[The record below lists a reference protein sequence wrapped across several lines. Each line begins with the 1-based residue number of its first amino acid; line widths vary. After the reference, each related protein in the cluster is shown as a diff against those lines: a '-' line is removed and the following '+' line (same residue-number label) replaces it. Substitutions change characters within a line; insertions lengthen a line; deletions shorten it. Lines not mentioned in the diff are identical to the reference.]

1 MAERVV
7 LHVGA
12 MKSGTSYLQAQLF
25 ANKEALAQQGVLVP
39 GSGWGDQVA
48 GVLDV
53 LGKLRYG
60 REPVD
65 GAWQKLMDDVDVWP
79 GTAVVS
85 MEFLGPVSRD
95 KVRHVVGTVR
105 ALSSAPRVSVVLT
118 ARDLNRSIAA
128 MWQETVQNGRWWTWQ
143 EYLDG
148 VEEAR
153 PRPERDDD
161 AITKAGRT
169 FWRQQNLVRIS
180 RRWSLAEGVSDYS
193 FITVPAPGAPPELLM
208 QRFAEVIGFTAND
221 LKPGPRANASL
232 GAASAEALR
241 RVNVHLAECGLEFP
255 LGARLRK
262 HVLAKEILAG
272 RSGEEPKIG
281 LPVAPWVKDYAAY
294 MVNELRGMGIEPVG
308 DWSDLDP
315 VPVSGI
321 DLAQLADED
330 VEAAARAGLAGLRP
344 LLEAE
349 RERDWPSD
357 GGSSGAVAALADV
370 MTELVGRSAH
380 AR

>member
-1 MAERVV
+1 
-7 LHVGA
+7 
-12 MKSGTSYLQAQLF
+12 
-25 ANKEALAQQGVLVP
+25 
-39 GSGWGDQVA
+39 
-48 GVLDV
+48 V

-60 REPVD
+60 RESVD

-85 MEFLGPVSRD
+85 MEFLGPVARD

-180 RRWSLAEGVSDYS
+180 RRWGLAEGVSEYS

-208 QRFAEVIGFTAND
+208 QRFAEVIGFTAKD

-349 RERDWPSD
+349 LERDWPSD